1 MEILY
6 KAMGE
11 LKPYENNPR
20 NNDGAVD
27 AVAASI
33 KEFGFKVPIVI
44 DKDNV
49 IIAGHTRYKASE
61 KLGLDKVPCIVADD
75 LTEQQIKA
83 YRLADNK
90 VGELADWDFGTLEME
105 LEGIDEIDMEQ
116 FGFEPLVAEDAE
128 IVEDE
133 VPEIP
138 EEAKSQEGDLWILG
152 KHRLICGDSTDA
164 TVIER
169 LMNGYKANMV
179 LTDPP
184 YGVTYTGG
192 MKIDDGK
199 IKSNNKKQIKNDAL
213 DYENLYQFL

>member
-75 LTEQQIKA
+75 LSEQQIKA
-83 YRLADNK
+83 FRLADNK
-90 VGELADWDFGTLEME
+90 VGELAGWDFEALDME

-116 FGFEPLVAEDAE
+116 FGFEPIEEETQE

-133 VPEIP
+133 PPEVPEESRIT
-138 EEAKSQEGDLWILG
+138 EGMLFALG
-152 KHRLICGDSTDA
+152 RHRLMCGDA
-164 TVIER
+164 TNPEVVKT
-169 LMNGYKANMV
+169 LM
-179 LTDPP
+179 
-184 YGVTYTGG
+184 GG
-192 MKIDDGK
+192 RWQTFI
-199 IKSNNKKQIKNDAL
+199 
-213 DYENLYQFL
+213 